1 MERDRLVIEAPDLCG
16 DLIELDDGRCGDRV
30 IGGWSKVSRKQ
41 LALERSLPKCVQD
54 DDEAAERRP
63 SSDGWRRCCSRQALR
78 LCIRVG
84 RADDDGSRCDEAEA
98 DDETEDEQCRARA
111 YALKRD
117 SEAEHGY

>member
-30 IGGWSKVSRKQ
+30 DRRVVESQPEQ
-41 LALERSLPKCVQD
+41 LALGRSLPKCVQD
-54 DDEAAERRP
+54 DDEGAERRR
-63 SSDGWRRCCSRQALR
+63 SSDGLASMLLTASSPVVYPRRAG
-78 LCIRVG
+78 G
-84 RADDDGSRCDEAEA
+84 RGRGRCDEAEA